1 MWGGLGN
8 DSVNLDGRGGT
19 RDFRS
24 SRPVLNSISAELCQR
39 SWTVSPFRPDSGAAR
54 RMADSGGLGYG
65 RACGC
70 RQCRHFTRAANT
82 RGSGRP
88 ADRVVGRV
96 CCRRRV
102 RRGICCRV
110 VFGRGPGA
118 VPLENSQRVWVALGG
133 HETCPRP
140 VPGGLAW
147 RGTVAA
153 ARVACASVLPGRR
166 PRRGVLSLR
175 VYRAVELVSG
185 PGSPR
190 TGVHGGE
197 SWGIVLACCP
207 CRRNYPWSLRAR
219 KIV

>member
-1 MWGGLGN
+1 MTA
-8 DSVNLDGRGGT
+8 VEVHRGT
-19 RDFRS
+19 D
-24 SRPVLNSISAELCQR
+24 L
-39 SWTVSPFRPDSGAAR
+39 
-54 RMADSGGLGYG
+54 
-65 RACGC
+65 
-70 RQCRHFTRAANT
+70 
-82 RGSGRP
+82 
-88 ADRVVGRV
+88 VVD
-96 CCRRRV
+96 
-102 RRGICCRV
+102 
-110 VFGRGPGA
+110 P

>member
-1 MWGGLGN
+1 MCVHEHHTHPRSAAPPSPRSGQGGR
-8 DSVNLDGRGGT
+8 VGRLAP
-19 RDFRS
+19 
-24 SRPVLNSISAELCQR
+24 PVLC
-39 SWTVSPFRPDSGAAR
+39 PP
-54 RMADSGGLGYG
+54 
-65 RACGC
+65 
-70 RQCRHFTRAANT
+70 
-82 RGSGRP
+82 
-88 ADRVVGRV
+88 
-96 CCRRRV
+96 
-102 RRGICCRV
+102 
-110 VFGRGPGA
+110 
-118 VPLENSQRVWVALGG
+118 ENSQRVWVALGG

-153 ARVACASVLPGRR
+153 ARVACASVLSGRR

-190 TGVHGGE
+190 TGVHGGG

-219 KIV
+219 KIVWALGTILRAGYCCCVRADQIRLPLFVPRAASPCRFPGKGVVVHGQDEEQAGVTAGARRCRRGGDR